1 MIEIASYKKES
12 MQTVPIYQL
21 KNDLSRFIQM
31 VEAGE
36 DIAITR
42 RGSVVARLVP
52 CAPQVKPNRA
62 EVIRTKRVIFADVST
77 FDERELTAQGRQW

>member
-1 MIEIASYKKES
+1 

-52 CAPQVKPNRA
+52 CVDQVKSNRA
-62 EVIRTKRVIFADVST
+62 ELLRAKRVIFANVGA